1 MEIGGEPPVRFQNN
15 YTMPAPRAGAGI
27 VPWQSQ
33 NSAIGTLTGVF
44 FVAGDTIMSSF
55 HSGDGG
61 FIGSEHMT
69 YLAPDRYQ
77 ARGLLLRS
85 GAIISA
91 WSMELV
97 RQA

>member
-1 MEIGGEPPVRFQNN
+1 
-15 YTMPAPRAGAGI
+15 
-27 VPWQSQ
+27 
-33 NSAIGTLTGVF
+33 
-44 FVAGDTIMSSF
+44 MSSF

-69 YLAPDRYQ
+69 YLAPDRCQ

-85 GAIISA
+85 GAIVSA